1 MNRKILIFVLISLV
15 LVHCK
20 DKLSLNEQV
29 RQDFSNRVLKIDT
42 SIRID
47 SFQMVR
53 IDSLTE
59 QIGQIVYDSIYSRE
73 EARLESEL
81 STARMNRADTGYVQ
95 EEINYMKKELDSIKN
110 LTVKADTIK
119 KYGILAS
126 YSYTISK
133 DGKSKTSGVYYFIGN
148 DGNVLNPD
156 MITDSVKTI
165 AAQLK

>member
-1 MNRKILIFVLISLV
+1 
-15 LVHCK
+15 
-20 DKLSLNEQV
+20 V

-42 SIRID
+42 SMRVD
-47 SFQMVR
+47 SFQLVR

-59 QIGQIVYDSIYSRE
+59 KIGQIVYDSIYSRE

-81 STARMNRADTGYVQ
+81 TTAKMKRTDTGYVE

-110 LTVKADTIK
+110 LTVKADTVK
-119 KYGILAS
+119 KYGVLAS

-133 DGKSKTSGVYYFIGN
+133 DGKSKSGGVYYFINN

-156 MITDSVKTI
+156 MITDSVKVVV
-165 AAQLK
+165 AQLK